1 MVCNFQLIP
10 EKYRNGIILG
20 YEVSFRK
27 VNGST
32 SSMSKVNTT
41 LQNVTLPH
49 LDGRHGY
56 TINVQAYTR
65 AGKSP
70 AATIFIPRRDECE
83 FVLFVSVD
91 ITIVAP
97 CNIANVSPVKVQAI
111 ILDV

>member
-32 SSMSKVNTT
+32 SSTSKVNTT
-41 LQNVTLPH
+41 LQSVTLPH

-56 TINVQAYTR
+56 TINIQAYNS

-70 AATIFIPRRDECE
+70 AATIVIPCRDECE
-83 FVLFVSVD
+83 FVLFVSVN
-91 ITIVAP
+91 ISVIAP
-97 CNIANVSPVKVQAI
+97 CNIANVSRVKVCS
-111 ILDV
+111 